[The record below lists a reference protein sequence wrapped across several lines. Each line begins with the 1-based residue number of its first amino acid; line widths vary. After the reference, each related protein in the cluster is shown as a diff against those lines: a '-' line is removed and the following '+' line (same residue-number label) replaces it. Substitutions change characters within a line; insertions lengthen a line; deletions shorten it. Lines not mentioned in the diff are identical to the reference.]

1 MKKKIAFGWLTII
14 VSAILYILL
23 CNYVSNVTIESHVS
37 DLENFTASAST
48 ATQIEAIQTPIVID
62 FLKWYKKKY
71 HEISTLSLVN
81 TSEEHYYVDLSEC
94 EAYLNILKS
103 SGCVSFK
110 YIEQMRT
117 YFKTYFEQYKT
128 ALYTDGPPNGF
139 DYDLIL
145 LTQEVDDTMQAI
157 EHIKIMECVIIDST
171 HQKVKVDI
179 MPSILTFSL
188 SYNKETGWLI
198 DNIE

>member
-1 MKKKIAFGWLTII
+1 
-14 VSAILYILL
+14 
-23 CNYVSNVTIESHVS
+23 
-37 DLENFTASAST
+37 
-48 ATQIEAIQTPIVID
+48 
-62 FLKWYKKKY
+62 
-71 HEISTLSLVN
+71 
-81 TSEEHYYVDLSEC
+81 
-94 EAYLNILKS
+94 
-103 SGCVSFK
+103 
-110 YIEQMRT
+110 MRT